1 MHYAVGLLK
10 KKHESTFSYEFVN
23 DETTYVFPFLEKH
36 GAMRIA
42 EKCGGTVVNR
52 AATSKDLLVL
62 EEKNEEYI
70 HREFEA
76 SL

>member
-1 MHYAVGLLK
+1 MYYAVGLLK

-36 GAMRIA
+36 SAMRIA
-42 EKCGGTVVNR
+42 EKCGGTVVNH
-52 AATSKDLLVL
+52 AAKDLLVL

-70 HREFEA
+70 HSEFEA